1 MAANAATALAYQ
13 PAVFAGLQALVRMGT
28 TAVGVLAIVLI
39 VEQLSPQV
47 RYGLSIYG
55 AGGSFGAGIAL
66 AVLPLARLGDL
77 SWRLLFAASARAAP
91 LPFLGAS
98 GEGEP
103 DPRRIR
109 LGRTGLLAPL
119 ASEHRRS
126 FVVLAVSSFLA
137 AAYTTVAISF
147 SFERLVNDVGS
158 RWGPRFGSA
167 SSAGPSGGS
176 VSSSAA
182 G

>member
-1 MAANAATALAYQ
+1 M
-13 PAVFAGLQALVRMGT
+13 
-28 TAVGVLAIVLI
+28 
-39 VEQLSPQV
+39 
-47 RYGLSIYG
+47 
-55 AGGSFGAGIAL
+55 
-66 AVLPLARLGDL
+66 LPLARLGDQ
-77 SWRLLFAASARAAP
+77 SWRLLFAASALGLLL
-91 LPFLGAS
+91 LPFLARQVRES
-98 GEGEP
+98 PIHDEY
-103 DPRRIR
+103 D

-147 SFERLVNDVGS
+147 SFERLVNDVGLS
-158 RWGPRFGSA
+158 VGTAVGSA